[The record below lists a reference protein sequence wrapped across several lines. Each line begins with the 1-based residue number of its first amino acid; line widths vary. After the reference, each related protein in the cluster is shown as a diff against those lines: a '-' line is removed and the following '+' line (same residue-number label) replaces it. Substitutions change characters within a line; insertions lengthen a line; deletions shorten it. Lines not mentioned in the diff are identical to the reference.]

1 MTTLSPGF
9 VTVIMAAIMASV
21 EPQVTTMFWL
31 GLIGMPIKCS
41 CLAASAS
48 RMAWEPQVM
57 EYWW

>member
-1 MTTLSPGF
+1 MSPGF
-9 VTVIMAAIMASV
+9 ATVIMAAIMASV
-21 EPQVTTMFWL
+21 EPHVTTIFSL
-31 GLIGMPIKCS
+31 GFTGMPIKCS

>member
-31 GLIGMPIKCS
+31 GSTGMPIKCS
-41 CLAASAS
+41 CLTASAS

-57 EYWW
+57 EYW

>member
-21 EPQVTTMFWL
+21 EPQVTTIFWL
-31 GLIGMPIKCS
+31 GSTGMPIKCS

>member
-21 EPQVTTMFWL
+21 EPQVTTIFSL
-31 GLIGMPIKCS
+31 GFTGMPIMCS

-57 EYWW
+57 EYW